1 MRKILI
7 IKKIHDSGIQLL
19 NRRKDYSYEVI
30 ENLETDFLKNK
41 LKDCDAI
48 SLRTSKFTKE
58 LIESSPKLKII
69 SRHGVGYDNVDLIA
83 AKNKNIVLS
92 ITSNSLAATVAEH
105 VFFMMLSVS
114 RGIDIY
120 DKNVKRGDFSERKNL
135 PLSKELWNKN
145 ILIAGFGRIGKN
157 LIKKCIGFDMN
168 VFVYDPFVDKKII
181 SALGGKKID
190 NFYEII
196 KEMDYLSI
204 HTPLTEKSK
213 NLINIKVLST
223 MKKTSIIINTSRGG
237 IVNELDLNEA
247 LNKGMIFGAGL
258 DVFEKEPPESNNPLL
273 KNKKVLLSPHT
284 STFTEECAERMSKE
298 TIQNII
304 DFFENKL
311 QKNKIIKL

>member
-19 NRRKDYSYEVI
+19 NRRKDYSYEII

-41 LKDCDAI
+41 LRDCDAI

-58 LIESSPKLKII
+58 LIESSPKLKVI

-145 ILIAGFGRIGKN
+145 ILIVGFGRIGKN

-190 NFYEII
+190 NFYEVI

-223 MKKTSIIINTSRGG
+223 MKKSSIIINTSRGG